1 MLPINIKALASWLT
15 GRAIESHADSER
27 LVHVNHP
34 SCRCPACLIAIQE
47 TDERRTI
54 VLAELAAIER
64 GFDDA

>member
-1 MLPINIKALASWLT
+1 MSPINIKALTSWLT
-15 GRAIESHADSER
+15 GRAIVSNAGSER
-27 LVHVNHP
+27 LEHVNHP

-47 TDERRTI
+47 TKKRRAI